1 MFDKLK
7 AMGAVASLLRD
18 KDKLKATTER
28 VKQVSE
34 SVRASGE
41 AGGGVV
47 RVTVNGQMKLVGVEI
62 GPALAAG
69 MAADD
74 RTRELAGN
82 LICQAADEAM
92 RAARDKMTE
101 IIRREARGVG
111 RLPGRDDR
119 VVVADLR
126 VIDEPPAERSFTS
139 ARRQAILVITGDRVD
154 DTGQSSRHV
163 LR

>member
-101 IIRREARGVG
+101 IIRREARELG
-111 RLPGRDDR
+111 LPDDPEG
-119 VVVADLR
+119 L
-126 VIDEPPAERSFTS
+126 
-139 ARRQAILVITGDRVD
+139 
-154 DTGQSSRHV
+154 SRMFS
-163 LR
+163 